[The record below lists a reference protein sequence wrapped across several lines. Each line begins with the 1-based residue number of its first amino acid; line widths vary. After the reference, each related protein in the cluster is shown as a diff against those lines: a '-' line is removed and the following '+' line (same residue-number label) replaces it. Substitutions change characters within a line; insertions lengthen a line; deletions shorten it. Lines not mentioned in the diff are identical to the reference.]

1 MQNLLLQLLNL
12 YVLAIIG
19 RIILSWFPLEPGSAM
34 ASVFTF
40 LYRAT
45 EPVLGPVRR
54 IMPPM
59 GGFDFSP
66 IIVILALQL
75 IGRSIILS
83 IT

>member
-1 MQNLLLQLLNL
+1 LQNLLLQLLNL

-19 RIILSWFPLEPGSAM
+19 RIILSWFPLEPGSVM